1 MGIYAP
7 FAGITSLTSHKITV
21 LPNISLILKLIGSA
35 ANSELFS
42 FIQVLLE
49 INFGE
54 SRSCKTAVFALFG
67 AMNFVQMAN
76 FSLQKM
82 QIYLKIKIKSL

>member
-54 SRSCKTAVFALFG
+54 SRSCKTVIWAIFG
-67 AMNFVQMAN
+67 ALNFVN
-76 FSLQKM
+76 FVHFSPQKW
-82 QIYLKIKIKSL
+82 KNS